1 MVQTYFKY
9 NTWNNNRGNK
19 DLGPLLILF
28 FILPFAA
35 FLYSLY
41 NANKRSSYVIFFM
54 FSLLLCWH
62 MAPTGYTNYYDD
74 FLGILDRFNENHFT
88 DLDIKYQINQYFS
101 MDKNAPKE
109 LYENIL
115 TWLIKKY
122 TNNYHFYFLYGDL
135 VLLIN

>member
-41 NANKRSSYVIFFM
+41 NANKRSSYVIF
-54 FSLLLCWH
+54 LCLACYCAGIWH
-62 MAPTGYTNYYDD
+62 LQDT
-74 FLGILDRFNENHFT
+74 
-88 DLDIKYQINQYFS
+88 QITMTIFWEY
-101 MDKNAPKE
+101 
-109 LYENIL
+109 
-115 TWLIKKY
+115 
-122 TNNYHFYFLYGDL
+122 
-135 VLLIN
+135 